1 MVGTGVGLFGT
12 GVELVGTGVESASL
26 FGHQHVD
33 TDKVRS
39 QCKWVHVLV
48 KYRLKY
54 SQSTVSEF
62 AIPKILT
69 SNSFPN
75 CPIQAGKLAYHLS
88 GPEQKWH
95 VLDIFARICMA

>member
-12 GVELVGTGVESASL
+12 GVEFVGTGVESARL

-48 KYRLKY
+48 EYRLKY

-62 AIPKILT
+62 AIPK
-69 SNSFPN
+69 F
-75 CPIQAGKLAYHLS
+75 
-88 GPEQKWH
+88 
-95 VLDIFARICMA
+95 